1 VNGNTGGTLVQ
12 RLPGDTAA
20 AAGVTLPKGWLDRQL
35 DQASSMFGGM
45 GMTKDDVVRELSHQ
59 TGLDVPADIETLL
72 GSGLSISIGHDF
84 DFEAATNSQ
93 DGSGL
98 PIAVTVKGDPDAI
111 EKVLDKIRARAGDL
125 AFLGSDTQD
134 GLVAVGPSAD
144 YRQQVLHGGDLGDDA
159 TFRGAVP
166 DAGDASSL
174 FYVNIDALEPS
185 ITKAAAGDQ
194 ATVDNVKPLQA
205 VGLSSWND
213 DGVIRFSFKVS
224 TN

>member
-1 VNGNTGGTLVQ
+1 
-12 RLPGDTAA
+12 
-20 AAGVTLPKGWLDRQL
+20 
-35 DQASSMFGGM
+35 M
-45 GMTKDDVVRELSHQ
+45 RELSQ
-59 TGLDVPADIETLL
+59 ETGLDVPADIETLL
-72 GSGLSISIGHDF
+72 GSGISISIGHDF
-84 DFEAATNSQ
+84 DFEAAENSD

-98 PIAVTVKGDPDAI
+98 PIAATIKGDPQAI
-111 EKVLDKIRARAGDL
+111 EQVLDKIRARAGGL
-125 AFLGSDTQD
+125 TFLDSDTKA

-144 YRQQVLHGGDLGDDA
+144 YRQQVLDGGDLGDNA
-159 TFRGAVP
+159 TFTSAVP

-174 FYVNIDALEPS
+174 FYVNVDALEPS

-194 ATVDNVKPLQA
+194 ETIDNVKPLQS